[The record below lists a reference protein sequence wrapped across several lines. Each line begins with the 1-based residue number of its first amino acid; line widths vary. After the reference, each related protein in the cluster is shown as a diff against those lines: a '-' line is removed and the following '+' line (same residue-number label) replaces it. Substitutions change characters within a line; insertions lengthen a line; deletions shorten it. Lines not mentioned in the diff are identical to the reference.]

1 MASIIEIRPGI
12 PVEEVARICNRN
24 FKSVLTENA
33 SSSKTNQQRVDE
45 KIDDAVDGIN
55 EAMNAAIDEIDK
67 KTDEA
72 IAEANEAIA
81 ETNDAIDNVKAEA
94 DKALA
99 DVEKKLVEIEQKYQS
114 MLDDLEDKLEQEIA
128 GCPYAVG
135 DILQTFNDANPS
147 KRWANTTWEQITDRF
162 VYAAGSEKV
171 SATGGEA
178 THKLTTSEMPS
189 HTHSATTSSAGNHT
203 HQVGLDHT
211 GAYGSSEFTVHLVN
225 AANGNTMSG
234 YQNWGYTSSSGS
246 HTHTLTVSST
256 GSGTAHNNMPPYIVA
271 YMWKRTA

>member
-1 MASIIEIRPGI
+1 MASVIEIRPGV

-33 SSSKTNQQRVDE
+33 NSSKTNQQRVDE
-45 KIDDAVDGIN
+45 KIDDVVDDIN

-72 IAEANEAIA
+72 LAEANEAINNA
-81 ETNDAIDNVKAEA
+81 KTEVDEA
-94 DKALA
+94 LT
-99 DVEKKLVEIEQKYQS
+99 DVEKKLAEIEQKYQD

-128 GCPYAVG
+128 SCPYAIG
-135 DILQTFNDANPS
+135 DILQTFNDTDPS
-147 KRWANTTWEQITDRF
+147 KRWPSTTWKQITDRF
-162 VYAAGSEKV
+162 VYAAGSEKA

-178 THKLTTSEMPS
+178 THKLTESEMPS
-189 HTHSATTSSAGNHT
+189 HAHSATTSSAGSHN

-234 YQNWGYTSSSGS
+234 YQNWGYTSSAGS
-246 HTHTLTVSST
+246 HTHSLTVSSK
-256 GSGTAHNNMPPYIVA
+256 GGGTAHNNMPPYIVA